1 MVESNTSPLPPSSLV
16 SFPSLAPP
24 SLYLTLFIL
33 PPHRLHR
40 LHRPF
45 SPPPRPSVPPFLLP
59 TVSRYV
65 RDDGTRSPF
74 SSIPESMW
82 WCLVTMT
89 TVGYGEPSVPYTWA
103 GKLLAAMTSVTGI
116 LLLAVPISVISSS
129 FQSQYHRMSTLQRI
143 AHEQKGKLAHAHNI
157 ALQRQKEKETSGG
170 GSSADKNSNK
180 GKDDDGA
187 HLEADIF
194 LVSCF
199 ELIKFN
205 QRKLLGRMKDTGLKN
220 GACACG
226 GQGGGYVRVL

>member
-1 MVESNTSPLPPSSLV
+1 
-16 SFPSLAPP
+16 
-24 SLYLTLFIL
+24 
-33 PPHRLHR
+33 
-40 LHRPF
+40 
-45 SPPPRPSVPPFLLP
+45 
-59 TVSRYV
+59 
-65 RDDGTRSPF
+65 
-74 SSIPESMW
+74 
-82 WCLVTMT
+82 
-89 TVGYGEPSVPYTWA
+89 
-103 GKLLAAMTSVTGI
+103 
-116 LLLAVPISVISSS
+116 
-129 FQSQYHRMSTLQRI
+129 MSTLQRI

-220 GACACG
+220 GACAWG
-226 GQGGGYVRVL
+226 GAGWRICTRVVSFLLVCACPNLPAVVS